1 MTLSELVETL
11 RGEVDER
18 IWTHAVQLAREGAV
32 EGRAADDAEWVL
44 AVKARGRPTPFEVY
58 LWPADPDWGCDCGLP
73 LPCVHVC
80 AAAIAGARGVKMGE
94 PLPVAEAKYRVRLRY
109 DFTTQGARLGLTRSV
124 VWPDGRVEAWRGT
137 LAEGTYQAERWDVT
151 VEARLALHRGGPL
164 DEALLRQVLVD
175 LEGRAEATLDGAPIQ
190 LSAQPVSLWVRVTDD
205 GEGFRVGL
213 YRPPGLSA
221 MFHGAAVRDGNLHPV
236 SAPPLSAEERA
247 ALDVRADAGRYR
259 QDQGAWLATR
269 YLPFLRGKGL
279 EVRVDTTRLPKSADL
294 VPRLVLDVR
303 EEPDG
308 VVLAPSLV
316 YGEPPVLVVR
326 GGQVERHGG
335 VVVVRDEGTERQ
347 LSRSFFEKTGLV
359 VGEARLWSPAE
370 AEDILLH
377 RVPTTGVVP
386 RGAVRTRIAEGVL
399 VPEVVAEEADGGLR
413 LAVSFRLGAASASA
427 MDALR
432 AFARAERTGRGAV
445 PLVRLTDGTWGALPT
460 GWMEEHGALL
470 RSLLEAQAEDGGRLP
485 ATAIHDVAA
494 LSEDA
499 VAVLPEAARRLR
511 DRVANGA
518 ALPALVL
525 PPDLHADLRPY
536 QEEGVRWLAFLHD
549 LGLGGVL
556 ADDMGL
562 GKTLQTLCALGVRP
576 GPHLVVAPTSVIGN
590 WIAEV
595 ARFLPGRRV
604 CAFHGA
610 GRALDE
616 DAWLV
621 VTSYTLLR
629 GEDFPD
635 RLWDTV
641 VLDEAQAIKNPGSQT
656 AMAARKVRASHR
668 IALSGTPV
676 ENRLDEL
683 WSLFAFV
690 APGLLGRRLAEF
702 RERFEAPILAGRA
715 AVRDALSARIRPFLL
730 RRMKRDVAK
739 DLPSL
744 TEVVQRIPMGPEQRK
759 VYEAVRLRARTDV
772 QDAILGGRASR
783 SFAVLEALLRLRQAA
798 CDPSLV
804 PGVDVE
810 ASAKLDRLEELV
822 VELVPAGH
830 KMLVFSQWTSLLDR
844 VARRLDGLGVGF
856 ARLDGSTRDRDGV
869 VASFQRADGPP
880 VFLLSLKAGGT
891 GLNLTAADYV
901 VHLDP
906 WWNPAAERQATDRAW
921 RIGQERPVVALRL
934 VAEGSV
940 EERVLALQEAKKD
953 LASLAAGEDDWV
965 RLVKSDELLALLD
978 PIGAT
983 G

>member
-1 MTLSELVETL
+1 MTLPELVETL
-11 RGEVDER
+11 RDEVDER
-18 IWTHAVQLAREGAV
+18 IWTHAVQLARDGAV
-32 EGRAADDAEWVL
+32 EGRMADDAEWVL
-44 AVKARGRPTPFEVY
+44 SVKARGRPTPFEVY

-80 AAAIAGARGVKMGE
+80 AAAIAAARGVKMGA
-94 PLPVAEAKYRVRLRY
+94 PLPVADAKYRVRLRY
-109 DFTTQGARLGLTRSV
+109 DFRTEGARLALGRTV
-124 VWPDGRVEAWRGT
+124 VWPDGRAEPWRGT
-137 LAEGTYQAERWDVT
+137 LSEGTYQAERWDVT

-164 DEALLRQVLVD
+164 DASLLAQILVD
-175 LEGRAEATLDGAPIQ
+175 LEGRADATLDGAPVR
-190 LSAQPVSLWVRVTDD
+190 LSSVPVALLVRVLDD
-205 GEGFRVGL
+205 GDGFRVGL

-221 MFHGAAVRDGNLHPV
+221 MYHGAAVKDGVLHPV
-236 SAPPLSAEERA
+236 ATPPLSATERA
-247 ALDVRADAGRYR
+247 ALDARGDAGRYR
-259 QDQGAWLATR
+259 RDQGAWIATR
-269 YLPFLRGKGL
+269 YVPFLRGKGL
-279 EVRVDTTRLPKSADL
+279 EVRVETTRLPHAADL
-294 VPRLVLDVR
+294 VPHVVLDVR

-308 VVLAPSLV
+308 VVLAPALV

-326 GGQVERHGG
+326 SGQVERHGD
-335 VVVVRDEGTERQ
+335 VVVVRDEGAERQ
-347 LSRSFFEKTGLV
+347 LARSFFERTGLV

-370 AEDILLH
+370 AEEILLH
-377 RVPTTGVVP
+377 KLPSTGVAP
-386 RGAVRTRIAEGVL
+386 RGSVRTRIAPGVL
-399 VPEVVAEEADGGLR
+399 VPQVVANEVDGGWSLT
-413 LAVSFRLGAASASA
+413 VSFRLGEATASAT
-427 MDALR
+427 DALR
-432 AFARAERTGRGAV
+432 AAARAERIGRGAT
-445 PLVRLTDGTWGALPT
+445 PLVRLSDGTWGALPA

-470 RSLLEAQAEDGGRLP
+470 RSLIEAQQEGGGRLP
-485 ATAIHDVAA
+485 AAAIHDVAA
-494 LSEDA
+494 LSADA

-511 DRVANGA
+511 DRVARGA
-518 ALPALVL
+518 ELPPLVL
-525 PPDLHADLRPY
+525 PDDLRATLRPY
-536 QEEGVRWLAFLHD
+536 QEDGVRWLAFLHD
-549 LGLGGVL
+549 IGLGGVL

-562 GKTLQTLCALGVRP
+562 GKTLQTLCALGVRS
-576 GPHLVVAPTSVIGN
+576 GPHLVVAPTSVLGN
-590 WIAEV
+590 WVAEA

-610 GRALDE
+610 GRVLDE

-621 VTSYTLLR
+621 VTSYALLR
-629 GEDFPD
+629 ADDFPD
-635 RLWDTV
+635 RTWDTV
-641 VLDEAQAIKNPGSQT
+641 VLDEAQAIKNPSSQT
-656 AMAARKVRASHR
+656 ATAARRLNAAHR
-668 IALSGTPV
+668 LALSGTPV

-702 RERFEAPILAGRA
+702 RERFETPILAGRA
-715 AVRDALSARIRPFLL
+715 AVRDALTARIRPFLL

-744 TEVVQRIPMGPEQRK
+744 TEIVQRVPMGPEQRK
-759 VYEAVRLRARTDV
+759 VYEAVRLRARSDV
-772 QDAILGGRASR
+772 QDAILGGRATR

-804 PGVDVE
+804 PGVDV
-810 ASAKLDRLEELV
+810 AAAAKLDRLEELV

-830 KMLVFSQWTSLLDR
+830 KLLVFSQWTSLLDR
-844 VARRLDGLGVGF
+844 VARRLDGLGVAW
-856 ARLDGSTRDRDGV
+856 ARLDGATRDRDAA

-934 VAEGSV
+934 VAEGTV

-953 LASLAAGEDDWV
+953 LASLASGEDDWV

-978 PIGAT
+978 PVGA
-983 G
+983 